1 MKLQNGRNINDV
13 LNMKEVNS
21 EKDKLKSTINQ
32 IKEFAINIISSL
44 EK

>member
-1 MKLQNGRNINDV
+1 
-13 LNMKEVNS
+13 MKEVNS

-32 IKEFAINIISSL
+32 IKEFSINIISSL